1 MLRLSALIFVY
12 WITLQAAIAQERW
25 ELKKEE
31 DSIKVYT
38 SFTEGSKVK
47 AIRAEFT
54 LRASRQDLI
63 KELVQAER
71 YTEWQYNAEV
81 CTILEKPSPLEV
93 TYHALVSTPW
103 PVAKRDLVVHLKIND
118 RPDHNEFTIE
128 TTGRPDLIPVKP
140 GIVRVPLSNGFWK
153 VKQVGPKMLRI
164 IFTMHIDPGGLVPA
178 WLVNFTVAQAPL
190 YTFKN
195 LKDRLER

>member
-1 MLRLSALIFVY
+1 VLKFSVLSSVFPLLALGAY
-12 WITLQAAIAQERW
+12 AQERW
-25 ELKKEE
+25 ELRKEE
-31 DSIKVYT
+31 DSIRVYT

-54 LRASRQDLI
+54 LRASRQDLFR
-63 KELVQAER
+63 ELLQAER

-81 CTILEKPSPLEV
+81 CTVLDKPSPMEV

-103 PVAKRDLVVHLKIND
+103 PVATRDLVVHLKIND
-118 RPDHNEFTIE
+118 RPDQDEFTIE
-128 TTGRPDLIPVKP
+128 TSGRPNLLPVKP

-190 YTFKN
+190 FTFKN